1 MYWFCAGLFVG
12 AMIVI
17 VLAWVYG
24 ISAERREEDDD
35 DNED

>member
-1 MYWFCAGLFVG
+1 MHWFCAGLFGG

-17 VLAWVYG
+17 VLAWVYS
-24 ISAERREEDDD
+24 ISTERREEDDD

>member
-1 MYWFCAGLFVG
+1 MDWFCAGLFVG

-17 VLAWVYG
+17 VLAWVYS
-24 ISAERREEDDD
+24 ISTERREEDDD